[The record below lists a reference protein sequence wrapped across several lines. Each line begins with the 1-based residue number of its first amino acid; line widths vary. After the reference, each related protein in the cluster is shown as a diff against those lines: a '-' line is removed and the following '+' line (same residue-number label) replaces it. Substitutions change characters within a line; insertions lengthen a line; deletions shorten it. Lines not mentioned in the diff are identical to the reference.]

1 MEGQSRDAA
10 ACVGKLLTSLK
21 ALNNITDLRW
31 YPVPKGDA
39 PTYDCATG
47 SADDQELCLIDR
59 YEACAVD
66 LTCPYSALPCDL
78 TAQLKLSTFASCL
91 EYDHQCSNH
100 TWAGTHF
107 AVLIVRAPESGPA
120 SLALPSSRCRSCLG
134 PVSDVAAP
142 DWLGHQARLSSR
154 TSEGGRLQSLA
165 RRLRPWMWTR
175 STRASPQPQR
185 LRK

>member
-10 ACVGKLLTSLK
+10 AFVGKLLTSLK

-47 SADDQELCLIDR
+47 SADDRELCLIDR